1 MNIDI
6 DIDVE
11 DVYYNMSEREKNILI
26 DFLISD
32 GFIDFNFFMNKV
44 NKTPSLEYEFFISK
58 IDKIA
63 KSYYQLSNE
72 DLNTLDNIVNKL

>member
-44 NKTPSLEYEFFISK
+44 NKTQSLEYEFFISK